1 VDRKEELV
9 KLFAKGS
16 RVKQSAY
23 GSGTVTSSDER
34 YTVIEF
40 DNHGKRTFV
49 TDMVTLGASDE
60 PAPNR
65 PEKKRRQSTKT
76 AGAKAP
82 TAKVPAAKARA

>member
-1 VDRKEELV
+1 M

-16 RVKQSAY
+16 RVMQSQY

-40 DNHGKRTFV
+40 DHHGRRTFV

-65 PEKKRRQSTKT
+65 PEKAKRRKAAAKPAAP
-76 AGAKAP
+76 AGA
-82 TAKVPAAKARA
+82 